1 MSPDGTNPSKQFK
14 KGMNGKRVRQSM
26 EERYQIESI
35 DRYNK
40 LNHACSKHL
49 HRDAKI
55 VKSFECQK
63 IVRAI
68 KAANDSLSDQTG
80 KGDDDN
86 KEKKETISRALK
98 RIETLQLKLEH
109 TKKMDLDGLVQVG
122 LKRLG
127 VLSLDPRVHAEH
139 NLGVGDNSID
149 APMHP
154 DQIQTDES
162 QNRRLDSKASPQFD
176 DPFYQTLLESILRH
190 KRLSSSLD
198 QCNDKVTE
206 YRQWAMRQEV
216 MRRGEDNPE
225 DNLHGGN
232 KKKKKNNRQ
241 GNASRNDTVV
251 FARGFNDRKRGLDLG
266 GHEGA
271 SGLFIGSLA
280 GNSTEVYSD
289 GGDPDMEGDEDEYG
303 SQEDRKKNRPGQRA
317 RRAKATAIEARKAG
331 KTWDSS
337 MNWRERKRDKKG
349 NSHDDGKRANG
360 LEDEDGGQDYKS
372 RGGERKRN
380 KSDGGVVPKA
390 AQHIAT
396 MGKTWKEEGNAHP
409 SWAAAAAQKSQ
420 GIAKFEGK
428 KITFD

>member
-1 MSPDGTNPSKQFK
+1 MSAPDGTNPSQQSK
-14 KGMNGKRVRQSM
+14 KGKNGKRVRQSM
-26 EERYQIESI
+26 EEQYQIESI

-49 HRDAKI
+49 HREAKV

-68 KAANDSLSDQTG
+68 KAANDSLSEQTG

-86 KEKKETISRALK
+86 KEKKEIISKALK
-98 RIETLQLKLEH
+98 RIASLQLKLER
-109 TKKMDLDGLVQVG
+109 TKKMDLDVLVQVG

-127 VLSLDPRVHAEH
+127 VFDLLIHAEQ
-139 NLGVGDNSID
+139 NLGVDDNRKD
-149 APMHP
+149 ASMHP
-154 DQIQTDES
+154 GQIRTDES
-162 QNRRLDSKASPQFD
+162 QKRRLDSKASLQFD
-176 DPFYQTLLESILRH
+176 DPFYQTLLESFLRH

-198 QCNDKVTE
+198 QCNDKVAE
-206 YRQWAMRQEV
+206 YRQWAMRREV
-216 MRRGEDNPE
+216 IRLWKDNPE
-225 DNLHGGN
+225 ENLHGGN

-241 GNASRNDTVV
+241 GNASGNDTVV
-251 FARGFNDRKRGLDLG
+251 VAGGFNDRKRGLDLS

-289 GGDPDMEGDEDEYG
+289 GGDHDMEGDEDEYDY
-303 SQEDRKKNRPGQRA
+303 QEDRKKNRPGQRA

-337 MNWRERKRDKKG
+337 MNWRERKRDKKR
-349 NSHDDGKRANG
+349 NSHDDGKRTNG
-360 LEDEDGGQDYKS
+360 LEDEDGGKDYKS
-372 RGGERKRN
+372 REGERKRN

-428 KITFD
+428 KITF